1 MSAFAREKQTYFTKK
16 MIKSREKIMK
26 MIDRDRKNE
35 IKKEARKNIM
45 IFVNKIHIYATGVS
59 KDLTLN
65 IFLVLQ
71 RIINSY
77 CEFANFLGDS
87 HQKCKF
93 KQN

>member
-1 MSAFAREKQTYFTKK
+1 LQEKNKPTSQKN

-45 IFVNKIHIYATGVS
+45 IFVNKIHIYATGVT

-65 IFLVLQ
+65 ILNNKELSIYIVNLQIFLETV
-71 RIINSY
+71 IKNANS
-77 CEFANFLGDS
+77 N
-87 HQKCKF
+87 KIK
-93 KQN
+93 